1 MERTAIALAAAAA
14 TAAAAALCVWAAG
27 FALFALV
34 APSIGDAGAGAIVA
48 AASAGVLVAAGLY
61 SAHLA
66 KQKKDER
73 SVERAVEHNEPMHF
87 VADVV
92 RNRPLIALGVS
103 VVAGLIASRQP
114 GLVREIAGA
123 LSSPDSYR
131 RR

>member
-1 MERTAIALAAAAA
+1 MERTALALAAAAA

-27 FALFALV
+27 FALFAFLS
-34 APSIGDAGAGAIVA
+34 PSIGDAAAGAAVA
-48 AASAGVLVAAGLY
+48 AVAAGALLAAGVY
-61 SAHLA
+61 SANKA
-66 KQKKDER
+66 KEKKEER
-73 SVERAVEHNEPMHF
+73 TVASVVEHNEPMHF